1 MPIADAC
8 LAKWGLMMAEAKLTR
23 SKLPRIILY
32 LAVAMI
38 AIGIILHGLGLST
51 FQRIWHDLI
60 SRPGGSLALRF
71 VLQPT
76 MSAIVAIRD
85 GIKDSHTGRSPY
97 FWTMFADPAKRRE
110 NLREGVTATGKIILL
125 AMLLDAIYQYIEL
138 KTFYPAEALIV
149 AILLAFIPYFLI
161 RGPAGRI
168 ARRLQR
174 RGADNETKQT

>member
-1 MPIADAC
+1 
-8 LAKWGLMMAEAKLTR
+8 MAEAKLTR
-23 SKLPRIILY
+23 SRLPRIILW
-32 LAVAMI
+32 LAIVMI
-38 AIGIILHGLGLST
+38 AVGVILHGLGLST
-51 FQRIWHDLI
+51 LQRIWHDLV

-110 NLREGVTATGKIILL
+110 NLREGVEATGKIILL

-168 ARRLQR
+168 ARRWR
-174 RGADNETKQT
+174 VAVPNDEAKRT